1 MFESRSSLRRRSRSP
16 SPSLSNNDSKRHKP
30 SFNENKENN
39 NNELDDYYISF
50 IDELVA
56 NIKCS
61 GRDFDSY
68 LNDLKSSSNSL
79 YYFLNDERVSHQH
92 YSKYIMKPFIY

>member
-39 NNELDDYYISF
+39 NELDDYYVSF